1 MEKISIITEETA
13 DLPQEIIEKY
23 KIVIVPAKLD
33 WPDLDNMPGE
43 NIFQKMREL
52 DKKGIKSFGK
62 TSQPS
67 PKAYLDR
74 YKEQFARFEKIIC
87 ISLTSKLSGSYNS
100 AIQAKSF
107 LEKEKQ
113 KDVFVVDSLN
123 ASGGQALVILKAI
136 DLININKKAEEIVE
150 ELEKFIPR
158 AHFFVMFENPKWLEA
173 SGRISH
179 LVASLM
185 RRLAGA
191 GIRPVLAFKKGVLV
205 PAGLKSKA
213 KKLPIAIFKQFED
226 KIKKLK
232 LRNKKIRAVITHG
245 DDTESAEELKEMIEK
260 EFKNVEIAFI
270 NIINNVVG
278 APTGPNTLAL
288 AWCEIG

>member
-1 MEKISIITEETA
+1 MEKIGIITEETA
-13 DLPQEIIEKY
+13 DFPQEMIEKY

-33 WPDLDNMPGE
+33 WPDLDNLPGS
-43 NIFQKMREL
+43 NTFQKMREL

-67 PKAYLDR
+67 PKDYLDR
-74 YKEQFARFEKIIC
+74 YKEQFVRFEKIIC

-100 AIQAKSF
+100 AVQARNF

-113 KDVFVVDSLN
+113 KDVFVIDSLN

-150 ELEKFIPR
+150 ELKKFIPEVHLF
-158 AHFFVMFENPKWLEA
+158 AMFESPKWLEA

-179 LVASLM
+179 LVANLM

-205 PAGLKSKA
+205 PAGIKTKA
-213 KKLPIAIFKQFED
+213 KKLPLGIFKQFEN
-226 KIKKLK
+226 KIRKLK
-232 LRNKKIRAVITHG
+232 LEDKKIRVVITHG
-245 DDTESAEELKEMIEK
+245 DDTEGAEELKEMVEK
-260 EFKNVEIAFI
+260 EFKNVEVAFI

-288 AWCEIG
+288 AWCEIE